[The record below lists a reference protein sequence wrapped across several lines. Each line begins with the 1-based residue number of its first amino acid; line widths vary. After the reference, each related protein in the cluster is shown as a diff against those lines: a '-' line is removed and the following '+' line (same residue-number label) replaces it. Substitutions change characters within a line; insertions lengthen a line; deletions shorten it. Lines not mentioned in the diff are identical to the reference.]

1 MNRTLFAGDLHAK
14 GDLLPFISNMADREH
29 ADRIVLLGDICD
41 DWHVSNTGMIRF
53 MERFASWYRAE
64 SGRREIVPLL
74 GNHDVPY
81 LMQHGSAS
89 FARVRAQAPGFKPG
103 AQRRVHELMKDIP
116 IRIAWTDGT
125 IIATHAGLTR
135 RWGIRRFG
143 HAWTGMTADRI
154 AARLNRLPDR
164 PGSLAALYMDDDGPL
179 WARPGHGDYDGRLT
193 QVSGHTP
200 VPSVRNVEG
209 VWLCDTFSTMPDG
222 TPIGDR
228 GILLADGAG
237 LHAIPPYAR

>member
-89 FARVRAQAPGFKPG
+89 FARAYAPRRRASNRA
-103 AQRRVHELMKDIP
+103 RS
-116 IRIAWTDGT
+116 
-125 IIATHAGLTR
+125 
-135 RWGIRRFG
+135 
-143 HAWTGMTADRI
+143 
-154 AARLNRLPDR
+154 AA
-164 PGSLAALYMDDDGPL
+164 
-179 WARPGHGDYDGRLT
+179 
-193 QVSGHTP
+193 
-200 VPSVRNVEG
+200 
-209 VWLCDTFSTMPDG
+209 STSS
-222 TPIGDR
+222 
-228 GILLADGAG
+228 
-237 LHAIPPYAR
+237 

>member
-14 GDLLPFISNMADREH
+14 GDLLPFISNMADWEH

-89 FARVRAQAPGFKPG
+89 FARVRAPSPTAS
-103 AQRRVHELMKDIP
+103 
-116 IRIAWTDGT
+116 
-125 IIATHAGLTR
+125 THAKNPMR
-135 RWGIRRFG
+135 
-143 HAWTGMTADRI
+143 
-154 AARLNRLPDR
+154 
-164 PGSLAALYMDDDGPL
+164 
-179 WARPGHGDYDGRLT
+179 
-193 QVSGHTP
+193 
-200 VPSVRNVEG
+200 E
-209 VWLCDTFSTMPDG
+209 
-222 TPIGDR
+222 
-228 GILLADGAG
+228 
-237 LHAIPPYAR
+237 PPKP